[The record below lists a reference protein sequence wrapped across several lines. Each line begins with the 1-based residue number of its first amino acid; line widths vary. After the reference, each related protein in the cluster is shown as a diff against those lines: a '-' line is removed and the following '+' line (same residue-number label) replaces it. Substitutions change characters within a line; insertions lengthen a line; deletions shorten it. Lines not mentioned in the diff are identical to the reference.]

1 LVLIPQKEDSL
12 EGNCFEIIK
21 KFGQTLP
28 SLLEATL
35 RTYRRPASCGRAF
48 SWSRPEML
56 DTTTAYA
63 YTAATM
69 VASGASFSSDALV
82 VDDVLGSRF

>member
-1 LVLIPQKEDSL
+1 
-12 EGNCFEIIK
+12 
-21 KFGQTLP
+21 
-28 SLLEATL
+28 
-35 RTYRRPASCGRAF
+35 
-48 SWSRPEML
+48 ML